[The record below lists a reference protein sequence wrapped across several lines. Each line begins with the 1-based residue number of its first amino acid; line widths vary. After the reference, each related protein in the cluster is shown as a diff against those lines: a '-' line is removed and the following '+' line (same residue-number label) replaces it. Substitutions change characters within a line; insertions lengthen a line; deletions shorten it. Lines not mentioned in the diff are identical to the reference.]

1 MIRGLTGL
9 LAAALAAL
17 AAGIDSLDDD
27 AALVPFFVL
36 LTLAGGVVA
45 WAVQPPFTGP
55 RRRFVQL
62 VAVAWALAGLWA
74 TGLLL
79 AFPGSQT
86 APGSE
91 PLYLGLPASTYHAGA
106 LHAGAILVLLGAFGP
121 DRWFTSGGPDDNAA

>member
-9 LAAALAAL
+9 LAAALTAL
-17 AAGIDSLDDD
+17 AAGIDSLDSD

-45 WAVQPPFTGP
+45 WAVQPPFSGG
-55 RRRFVQL
+55 RRRFVQV
-62 VAVAWALAGLWA
+62 VAVAWGLAGIWA
-74 TGLLL
+74 AGLLL
-79 AFPGSQT
+79 AFPGSQA

-91 PLYLGLPASTYHAGA
+91 PLYLGLPASAYHAGA

-121 DRWFTSGGPDDNAA
+121 DRWFTRDGPDDAAS

>member
-1 MIRGLTGL
+1 MIRGVTGL

-17 AAGIDSLDDD
+17 AAGIDSLDGD
-27 AALVPFFVL
+27 AELVPVFAL

-45 WAVQPPFTGP
+45 WAAQPPFSGP
-55 RRRFVQL
+55 RRRLVQ
-62 VAVAWALAGLWA
+62 VIAVAWALAGLWA
-74 TGLLL
+74 AGLLL

-86 APGSE
+86 APGPE

-121 DRWFTSGGPDDNAA
+121 DRWFRREGPDDAA